1 MPGIKFLLGLPSLLL
16 LSQMPTRPAHHHT
29 IPMEVCC
36 RSLWTQGPPQRCS
49 VKVLTHPQAAIT
61 HESKNSWLRPERFN
75 HNCPTKS
82 RMVIMI
88 P

>member
-36 RSLWTQGPPQRCS
+36 RSL
-49 VKVLTHPQAAIT
+49 
-61 HESKNSWLRPERFN
+61 
-75 HNCPTKS
+75 
-82 RMVIMI
+82 
-88 P
+88 